1 MLEKLQEVF
10 TSYQPLEPN
19 RHHWKDC
26 IHRGELEPVIELA
39 KEYADKPDKLLALYT
54 LTTQVSTA
62 TVVAELGVDHC
73 QLKYAIECVRERLR
87 QLYARRV

>member
-1 MLEKLQEVF
+1 MFE
-10 TSYQPLEPN
+10 SYRPLDLN

-26 IHRGELEPVIELA
+26 VNLGELDPVIELA
-39 KEYADKPDKLLALYT
+39 ETYAGQPDKLFALYT

-62 TVVAELGVDHC
+62 TVVDELGVDHC
-73 QLKYAIECVRERLR
+73 QLKYAMECVRERLR